1 MHATNRC
8 AIPELGFEWSPSG
21 TDFPPFHGEH
31 AALELISLLIIWAA
45 QMETLPFEIAETA
58 HAMRRAFDRRAA
70 TVGVTRAQWKVLF
83 RLSRQPN
90 LRQVELADIL
100 DVEPITCCRILD
112 RLEEAGL
119 VERVRDPGDR
129 RAWRLN
135 VTKKAEPLIGQLR
148 TLAEELMHEAFAGLT
163 DDQLALMRTK
173 LTKIR
178 ENLAAGGAA
187 RKVASQ

>member
-1 MHATNRC
+1 
-8 AIPELGFEWSPSG
+8 
-21 TDFPPFHGEH
+21 
-31 AALELISLLIIWAA
+31 
-45 QMETLPFEIAETA
+45 METLPFEIAETA

-100 DVEPITCCRILD
+100 DVEPITLCRIVD

-119 VERVRDPGDR
+119 VERARDPEDR

-135 VTKKAEPLIGQLR
+135 VTKKAQPLIAQLR
-148 TLAEELMHEAFAGLT
+148 ELAEELMHEAFAGLN
-163 DDQLALMRTK
+163 DDELALMRTK

-178 ENLAAGGAA
+178 DNLSGAGTAK
-187 RKVASQ
+187 KVANQ